1 MRFARLAAHAIVAA
15 VSTAAALRSAS
26 EQQRPRARKTASRKI
41 FARRGSASRRQRAY
55 AFVASR
61 ENAHAYEKSRQD
73 RQSLQTD
80 PVGYEDDLNLYMYVG
95 NDPLNR
101 IDPTGRESW
110 LLSRPTGWG
119 DTDHL
124 AVIVAPTLGGEIES
138 QFSYGPSE
146 GIGGQLTAQP
156 PGSSIYEGDR
166 GDWATLSDPNAA
178 REAGI
183 SARQIN
189 ASDPTVQ
196 AMGERANAVLGT
208 PNDPGSVPYLA
219 VPTTPGDNANSNS
232 AAYAIANG
240 ATQADNPGA
249 LAQRLPPGSQAP
261 GWGQAGRVLPG
272 TGAPPPPPPPQNP
285 YGPGPVR
292 SH

>member
-1 MRFARLAAHAIVAA
+1 MLSRFRY
-15 VSTAAALRSAS
+15 TGQAALPELRLYHYK
-26 EQQRPRARKTASRKI
+26 ARVYDPGIGR
-41 FARRGSASRRQRAY
+41 F
-55 AFVASR
+55 
-61 ENAHAYEKSRQD
+61 
-73 RQSLQTD
+73 LQTD

-101 IDPTGRESW
+101 SDPTGRESW

-124 AVIVAPTLGGEIES
+124 AVIVAPTPGGEIES
-138 QFSYGPSE
+138 QYSYGPSE

-156 PGSSIYEGDR
+156 PGSSIYDGDR

-183 SARQIN
+183 SVRQIN

-196 AMGERANAVLGT
+196 AMGDRANAVLGT
-208 PNDPGSVPYLA
+208 PDNPGSVPYLA
-219 VPTTPGDNANSNS
+219 VPTPAGDNANSNS

-240 ATQADNPGA
+240 ATQADNPNA
-249 LAQRLPPGSQAP
+249 PAQQLPPGARAP
-261 GWGQAGRVLPG
+261 GWGEAGRVLPG
-272 TGAPPPPPPPQNP
+272 TSPPPPPPPPNP

>member
-1 MRFARLAAHAIVAA
+1 MTFRNVTVALGSAARVRP
-15 VSTAAALRSAS
+15 VRRPKSAS
-26 EQQRPRARKTASRKI
+26 REIFSKRGRAARRKPAYALAASRKNW
-41 FARRGSASRRQRAY
+41 RRYDEA
-55 AFVASR
+55 
-61 ENAHAYEKSRQD
+61 RQD

-101 IDPTGRESW
+101 SDPTGRESW

-124 AVIVAPTLGGEIES
+124 AVIVAPTPGGEIES
-138 QFSYGPSE
+138 QYSYGPSE

-156 PGSSIYEGDR
+156 PGSSIYDGDR

-183 SARQIN
+183 SVRQIN

-196 AMGERANAVLGT
+196 AMGDRANAVLGT
-208 PNDPGSVPYLA
+208 PDNPGSVPYLA
-219 VPTTPGDNANSNS
+219 VPTPAGDNANSNS

-240 ATQADNPGA
+240 ATQADNPNA
-249 LAQRLPPGSQAP
+249 PAQQLPPGARAP
-261 GWGQAGRVLPG
+261 GWGEAGRVLPG
-272 TGAPPPPPPPQNP
+272 TSPPPPPPPPNP